1 MTLELELPE
10 VEIIRY
16 ALDREVAGRK
26 VKTVE
31 AASMAVLG
39 RYRNRK
45 QFASAVEGRKL
56 GAVRRIGLLLVTE
69 LEGEDLL
76 VIRPGA
82 GATIRRHAARD
93 AVAPGT
99 ELTITFT
106 VGGQVRLIDPGG
118 ASEACVIAGGELMA
132 EFPELASLGMDPAG
146 EMIPWTTFGGQVL
159 GRSMPLKDLLCDDSI
174 VVGVGDVYSD
184 EILFHAGLR
193 HDRLSDALSH
203 QEVRRLHQALI
214 QVVND
219 AIKYRG
225 TDLEERPFVDVF
237 GEPGIYGEH
246 LAVYGRAGALS
257 ERNRTPIQRTKYKGR
272 WTYYCDTQ
280 V

>member
-10 VEIIRY
+10 VETIRY

-76 VIRPGA
+76 VVRPGA
-82 GATIRRHAARD
+82 GATVRRHAARD
-93 AVAPGT
+93 AVARGT

-106 VGGQVRLIDPGG
+106 VGGQVRLVDPDG

-146 EMIPWTTFGGQVL
+146 DMIPWTTFGGQVL

>member
-1 MTLELELPE
+1 VTIELELPE
-10 VEIIRY
+10 VETIRY

-26 VKTVE
+26 VKTAE
-31 AASMAVLG
+31 AESMAVLG

-45 QFASAVEGRKL
+45 QFTSTLEGRKF

-69 LEGEDLL
+69 LDGKDLL

-82 GATIRRHAARD
+82 GASLRRHAARD
-93 AVAPGT
+93 EMAAGT
-99 ELTITFT
+99 ELTVTFT
-106 VGGQVRLIDPGG
+106 VGGQFRLVDPNG
-118 ASEACVIAGGELMA
+118 ASEVCVVAGDQLLA
-132 EFPELASLGMDPAG
+132 EFPELASLGFDPAG
-146 EMIPWTTFGGQVL
+146 DMIPWTTFGGQVL

-193 HDRLSDALSH
+193 HDRLSDSLSH
-203 QEVRRLHQALI
+203 QEVRRLHGALI

-237 GEPGIYGEH
+237 GDPGIYGEH
-246 LAVYGRAGALS
+246 LAVYGRTGELS
-257 ERNRTPIQRTKYKGR
+257 ERNRTPIQRTKYKGS

>member
-1 MTLELELPE
+1 MTIQTELPE
-10 VEIIRY
+10 VETIRY

-39 RYRNRK
+39 HYRNRK
-45 QFASAVEGRKL
+45 QFASRLEGRKL
-56 GAVRRIGLLLVTE
+56 GPVRRMGLLLVSE
-69 LEGEDLL
+69 LDDDQLL
-76 VIRPGA
+76 VIKLGPGA
-82 GATIRRHAARD
+82 QMRRNGARD
-93 AVAPGT
+93 AVESGT
-99 ELTITFT
+99 EVTVTFT
-106 VGGQVRLIDPGG
+106 VGGHLRLVDPDG
-118 ASEACVIAGGELMA
+118 ASQVCVIGGDDLVA
-132 EFPELASLGMDPAG
+132 EFPEVAAVGMDPAG
-146 EMIPWTTFGGQVL
+146 EMIPWTSFGGQVL
-159 GRSMPLKDLLCDDSI
+159 ARSMPLKDLLCDSSI

-193 HDRLSDALSH
+193 HDRLSDSLSH
-203 QEVRRLHQALI
+203 QEVRRLHGALI

-225 TDLEERPFVDVF
+225 SDIEERPFRDLY
-237 GEPGIYGEH
+237 GDPGVYGDH

-257 ERNRTPIQRTKYKGR
+257 DRNRSQIQRIKYKGS
-272 WTYYCDTQ
+272 WTYYCETQ

>member
-10 VEIIRY
+10 VETIRY

-76 VIRPGA
+76 VVRPGA

-93 AVAPGT
+93 AVARGT

-106 VGGQVRLIDPGG
+106 VGGQVRLVDPDG

-146 EMIPWTTFGGQVL
+146 DMIPWTTFGGQVL

-225 TDLEERPFVDVF
+225 TDLEGRPFVDVF

>member
-1 MTLELELPE
+1 VTLELELPE

-16 ALDREVAGRK
+16 ALDREIAGRK

-76 VIRPGA
+76 VVRPGA

-106 VGGQVRLIDPGG
+106 VGGQVRLVDPGG

>member
-1 MTLELELPE
+1 VTLELELPE
-10 VEIIRY
+10 VETIRY

-76 VIRPGA
+76 VVRPGA

-106 VGGQVRLIDPGG
+106 VGGQVRLVDPDG

-146 EMIPWTTFGGQVL
+146 DMIPWTTFGGQVL

>member
-1 MTLELELPE
+1 VTLELELPE
-10 VEIIRY
+10 VETIRY
-16 ALDREVAGRK
+16 ALDRVVAGRK
-26 VKTVE
+26 VKKAE

-45 QFASAVEGRKL
+45 QFTSAIEGRKF
-56 GAVRRIGLLLVTE
+56 GAVRRVGLLLVTE
-69 LEGEDLL
+69 LDGEDLL
-76 VIRPGA
+76 VVRPGA
-82 GATIRRHAARD
+82 GATIRRHAARE

-99 ELTITFT
+99 ELNITFT
-106 VGGQVRLIDPGG
+106 VGGQIRLVDPQG
-118 ASEACVIAGGELMA
+118 ASEVCVIAGGELLA
-132 EFPELASLGMDPAG
+132 EFPEVATLGMDPAG

-193 HDRLSDALSH
+193 HDRLSDDLSH

-237 GEPGIYGEH
+237 GEPGVYSDH
-246 LAVYGRAGALS
+246 LAVYGRVGALS

>member
-1 MTLELELPE
+1 MTIQTELPE
-10 VEIIRY
+10 VETVRY

-39 RYRNRK
+39 HYRNRR
-45 QFASAVEGRKL
+45 QFTSRLEGRKL
-56 GAVRRIGLLLVTE
+56 GPVRRMGLLLVSE
-69 LEGEDLL
+69 LDDGQLL
-76 VIRPGA
+76 VIKLGPGA
-82 GATIRRHAARD
+82 QMRRNAARD
-93 AVAPGT
+93 AVEPGT
-99 ELTITFT
+99 EITVTFT
-106 VGGQVRLIDPGG
+106 VGGHLRLVDPSGG
-118 ASEACVIAGGELMA
+118 TEVCVISGEDLVA
-132 EFPELASLGMDPAG
+132 EFPQVAAMGMDPAG
-146 EMIPWTTFGGQVL
+146 EMIPWTSFGGQVL
-159 GRSMPLKDLLCDDSI
+159 ARSMPLKDLLCDPSI

-193 HDRLSDALSH
+193 HDRLSDSLSH
-203 QEVRRLHQALI
+203 QEVRRLHGALI

-225 TDLEERPFVDVF
+225 SDIEERPFRDLN
-237 GEPGIYGEH
+237 GDPGVYGDH

-257 ERNRTPIQRTKYKGR
+257 QRNRTPIQRIKYKGS
-272 WTYYCDTQ
+272 WTYFCETQ

>member
-10 VEIIRY
+10 VETIRY

-76 VIRPGA
+76 VVRPGA

-106 VGGQVRLIDPGG
+106 VGGQVRLVDPDG

-146 EMIPWTTFGGQVL
+146 DMIPWTTFGGQVL

>member
-1 MTLELELPE
+1 VTLELELPE
-10 VEIIRY
+10 VETIRY

-69 LEGEDLL
+69 LDGEDLL
-76 VIRPGA
+76 VVRPGA
-82 GATIRRHAARD
+82 GATIRRHAARE

-99 ELTITFT
+99 EVTITFT
-106 VGGQVRLIDPGG
+106 VGGQVRLVDPEG
-118 ASEACVIAGGELMA
+118 ASEACVIAGDQLLA
-132 EFPELASLGMDPAG
+132 EFPEAGALGMDPAG
-146 EMIPWTTFGGQVL
+146 DMIPWTTFGGQVL

-193 HDRLSDALSH
+193 HDRLSDSLSH

-257 ERNRTPIQRTKYKGR
+257 DRNRTPIQRTKYKGR
-272 WTYYCDTQ
+272 WTYYCETQ

>member
-10 VEIIRY
+10 VETIRY

-56 GAVRRIGLLLVTE
+56 GTVRRIGLLLVTE

-76 VIRPGA
+76 VVRPGA

-106 VGGQVRLIDPGG
+106 VGGQVRLVDPDG

-146 EMIPWTTFGGQVL
+146 DMIPWTTFGGQVL

>member
-10 VEIIRY
+10 VETIRY

-69 LEGEDLL
+69 LDGEDLL
-76 VIRPGA
+76 VVRPGA

-106 VGGQVRLIDPGG
+106 VGGQVRLVDPEG

-237 GEPGIYGEH
+237 GEPGIYGDH

>member
-1 MTLELELPE
+1 VTLELELPE
-10 VEIIRY
+10 VETIRY

-56 GAVRRIGLLLVTE
+56 GTVRRIGLLLVTE

-76 VIRPGA
+76 VVRPGA

-106 VGGQVRLIDPGG
+106 VGGQVRLVDPDG

-146 EMIPWTTFGGQVL
+146 DMIPWTTFGGQVL

>member
-1 MTLELELPE
+1 VTLELELPE

>member
-193 HDRLSDALSH
+193 HDRLSDALSR

>member
-10 VEIIRY
+10 VETIRY

>member
-16 ALDREVAGRK
+16 ALDREIAGRK

-76 VIRPGA
+76 VVRPGA

-106 VGGQVRLIDPGG
+106 VGGQVRLVDPGG

>member
-10 VEIIRY
+10 VETIRY

-69 LEGEDLL
+69 LDGEDLL
-76 VIRPGA
+76 VVRPGA
-82 GATIRRHAARD
+82 GATIRRHAARE

-99 ELTITFT
+99 EVTITFT
-106 VGGQVRLIDPGG
+106 VGGQVRLVDPEG
-118 ASEACVIAGGELMA
+118 ASEACVIAGDQLLA
-132 EFPELASLGMDPAG
+132 EFPEAGALGMDPAG
-146 EMIPWTTFGGQVL
+146 DMIPWTTFGGQVL

-193 HDRLSDALSH
+193 HDRLSDSLSH

-257 ERNRTPIQRTKYKGR
+257 DRNRTPIQRTKYKGR
-272 WTYYCDTQ
+272 WTYYCETQ